1 MNCLMRISL
10 LAVLMLFAASA
21 RAADE
26 SSLVNDLQTLSA
38 QLDTRQAYR
47 SLLQQE
53 KQIAGMS
60 RPLRAEGELFFE
72 PAEGVYYRLSKPVRA
87 QYLISPNAILVQE
100 GNGKTRRYTP
110 DMWPGLAAIG
120 ALFNSVFRADW
131 PALETHFRVSFQH
144 LSEPAS
150 GWQLTLV
157 PHDEKLRRSLPQLE
171 VSGDKYIALIRFL
184 DPQGAATTLH
194 LSAPETPAPWPDAA
208 RQLASP

>member
-1 MNCLMRISL
+1 MKRRMGMGLS
-10 LAVLMLFAASA
+10 AALMLVIASGH
-21 RAADE
+21 AADE
-26 SSLVNDLQTLSA
+26 QTLRTDLQALSA
-38 QLDTRQAYR
+38 QLDNRQAFR

-60 RPLRAEGELFFE
+60 RPLRAEGELFFD

-100 GNGKTRRYTP
+100 GNGKMRRYTP

-131 PALETHFRVSFQH
+131 PALQAHFRVSFQRAAA
-144 LSEPAS
+144 PVS

-157 PHDEKLRRSLPQLE
+157 PRDEQLRRSLPQLE
-171 VSGDKYIALIRFL
+171 VGGDTHIERIRFL

-194 LSAPETPAPWPDAA
+194 LSAPESPALWPDAA
-208 RQLASP
+208 RQLATP